1 MSNAH
6 AHTPNGVQVQGD
18 TAADLAARLGGL
30 GLSEPYLPP
39 TGLGS
44 SIDTG
49 TGTGHFVQNQNSLP
63 GAYPN
68 LQTPPRL
75 QQHQQHQHGLLPQS
89 QHHQQNPYAAVEN
102 YSQYQS
108 FYGDNGGLVL
118 DSPFIAATNANVNV
132 NANANV
138 NANFGYNGGGPEV
151 LSPSLVPN
159 TYDFANLNDA
169 YGQDSRPQ
177 QQQQQSVPFS
187 PIQPQGNTIYR
198 TPTSQPHQ
206 PMQQQQQQAMQQQP
220 FFGYQPDGRPMWWT
234 PQGTFLQREVKKDDR
249 VSRELDGQMG
259 RRMLADDP
267 S

>member
-6 AHTPNGVQVQGD
+6 AHNPNGVQVQGD

-49 TGTGHFVQNQNSLP
+49 TGTGHFVQNQHSLP
-63 GAYPN
+63 GAYPSVNLN

-75 QQHQQHQHGLLPQS
+75 QHQQHQQHQHGHLAQS
-89 QHHQQNPYAAVEN
+89 QHHQQNPYAAAEN
-102 YSQYQS
+102 YNQYQS
-108 FYGDNGGLVL
+108 FYGNSGGLVL
-118 DSPFIAATNANVNV
+118 DSPFIPAAAN

-138 NANFGYNGGGPEV
+138 NAITNANANFGFNGSGPEV
-151 LSPSLVPN
+151 LSPSLAPN
-159 TYDFANLNDA
+159 AYDFANLNDA
-169 YGQDSRPQ
+169 YGQDSHPQ
-177 QQQQQSVPFS
+177 QQQQSSVPFS
-187 PIQPQGNTIYR
+187 QVQPGGNTIYR

-206 PMQQQQQQAMQQQP
+206 PMQQQQQQVMQQQP

-234 PQGTFLQREVKKDDR
+234 PQGTFLQREAKKYDQ
-249 VSRELDGQMG
+249 VSRELG
-259 RRMLADDP
+259 P
-267 S
+267 